1 MIETARELQKNIFTN
16 YAKAFDCVDHNK
28 LWNILKE
35 MWVLNH
41 FNCLLRNLYVDQEA
55 TEPDMEPHVTSPV
68 YYYCARCIFHIIT
81 SLRIL
86 WSSFYH
92 LRWSLWLNL
101 LHSHRFPWP
110 PRHYWIYF
118 PNCLLL
124 PPTKIPFHLQ
134 PPLRLWSCLLILTF
148 CRRSMTF
155 PLCIYLLMK
164 LIFLKRQWH
173 PTPVLLPGKSHGL
186 GSLVGCSPWGR

>member
-1 MIETARELQKNIFTN
+1 MLKP
-16 YAKAFDCVDHNK
+16 FDCVDHNK

-41 FNCLLRNLYVDQEA
+41 FNCLLRNLYVGQEA
-55 TEPDMEPHVTSPV
+55 TELDMKPHVTSPV
-68 YYYCARCIFHIIT
+68 YYYCTRCIFHIIT

-86 WSSFYH
+86 WSTFYH

-101 LHSHRFPWP
+101 LHSYRFPRL
-110 PRHYWIYF
+110 PRLPHHYWIYF

-124 PPTKIPFHLQ
+124 PPTKIPFYLQ
-134 PPLRLWSCLLILTF
+134 PPLRLWSCRLILTF
-148 CRRSMTF
+148 HRHSMTF

-164 LIFLKRQWH
+164 LVFF
-173 PTPVLLPGKSHGL
+173 
-186 GSLVGCSPWGR
+186 